1 MNLFCPECSSTFDDL
16 ELRECPNDGTLLF
29 KTRDQDDPLIG
40 ATVDGRFRILSKI
53 GEGGMGT
60 VYCAVQISV
69 DRTVAVKVLKPEL
82 TQKKIALE
90 RFHRESRLIS
100 QLNHPNI
107 VKLIDFGED
116 RELGLLYLVMEF
128 VQGINLGDLIQRGRL
143 RIPVAI
149 EIIHQCAGALTEPH
163 AMGIIHR
170 DLKPDNIIITLM
182 SDGTLQVKVL
192 DFGIARALEVNTQ
205 LTATGMVCGTPSY
218 MAPEQAQNEELDAR
232 ADLYALGVIF
242 YEMLSGWPPFMGTS
256 SLQIIIKHI
265 QEMPPPLR
273 ELLPP
278 TAIPEFLEE
287 FVNGMLSKNRDHR
300 PQDALTL
307 RKKLA
312 VIRRDLK
319 LELPEIGA
327 IDDLEK
333 VCGLWLLPKM
343 PLGGDVHESGP
354 TEALRRETGT
364 DWDTS
369 IYTPEESPTR
379 PTPAPPVGEEKLTPP
394 TLLEARPENPGE
406 ARTEPRIA
414 PQTAEQRVATSG
426 GNLSFLSIVA
436 VGLISVLI
444 ASVIVVLLVFPE
456 IRKPD
461 LAPQV
466 ATPTIVPTEPIPVPA
481 VPSAAPLGAV
491 FDLAQIRVEQAV
503 ASSVRK
509 SDLEGT
515 APTVDTKNV
524 TKKVTK
530 TVNKTV
536 EPQKSEKEPAVKV
549 DPVAS
554 KQKQTTPVI
563 KKESVLK
570 GLRSED

>member
-1 MNLFCPECSSTFDDL
+1 
-16 ELRECPNDGTLLF
+16 
-29 KTRDQDDPLIG
+29 
-40 ATVDGRFRILSKI
+40 
-53 GEGGMGT
+53 MGT

-69 DRTVAVKVLKPEL
+69 GRTVAVKVLKPEL

-90 RFHRESRLIS
+90 RFHRESKLIS

-116 RELGLLYLVMEF
+116 RELGLLYLVMEY

-149 EIIHQCAGALTEPH
+149 EILHQCAGALTEPH

-232 ADLYALGVIF
+232 ADLYSLGVIF
-242 YEMLSGWPPFMGTS
+242 YEMLSGWPPFMGTN

-265 QEMPPPLR
+265 QEIPPPLR
-273 ELLPP
+273 DLLPP
-278 TAIPEFLEE
+278 TALPEFLED

-300 PQDALTL
+300 PQDALGL
-307 RKKLA
+307 RKTLA
-312 VIRRDLK
+312 GIRRELR
-319 LELPEIGA
+319 LELPEVSGVQ
-327 IDDLEK
+327 DLDK
-333 VCGLWLLPKM
+333 VYALWLLPKM
-343 PLGGDVHESGP
+343 PIGGEVRESGP

-364 DWDTS
+364 EWDTN
-369 IYTPEESPTR
+369 IYTPEDSPTR
-379 PTPAPPVGEEKLTPP
+379 PTPAPEIGNESSTPP
-394 TLLEARPENPGE
+394 TLLEARPEPPVEPPKKGP
-406 ARTEPRIA
+406 TEPRVA
-414 PQTAEQRVATSG
+414 PRTAEQKAPAPTG

-456 IRKPD
+456 IRTPRTDPETKADPIQA
-461 LAPQV
+461 LVEPSPEPV
-466 ATPTIVPTEPIPVPA
+466 AQAQT
-481 VPSAAPLGAV
+481 AALGAV
-491 FDLAQIRVEQAV
+491 FDLARVRVEQAV
-503 ASSVRK
+503 GSSLQTSAAAGK
-509 SDLEGT
+509 SVPKTEKIAPKTVKT
-515 APTVDTKNV
+515 ATKEVVNPPATE
-524 TKKVTK
+524 TKKPPKKEKTTK
-530 TVNKTV
+530 EETTV
-536 EPQKSEKEPAVKV
+536 
-549 DPVAS
+549 
-554 KQKQTTPVI
+554 I
-563 KKESVLK
+563 RKESVLK